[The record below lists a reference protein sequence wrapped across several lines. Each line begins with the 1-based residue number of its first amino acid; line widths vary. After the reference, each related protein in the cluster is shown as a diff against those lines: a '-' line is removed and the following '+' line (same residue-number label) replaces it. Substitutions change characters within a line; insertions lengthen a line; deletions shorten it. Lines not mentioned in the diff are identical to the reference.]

1 MPELTNEELD
11 LLGKILANVDESRS
25 CLSVAEQLNLAYRED
40 GTFDN
45 EKADWVEHVFNGLNS
60 KFNEE

>member
-11 LLGKILANVDESRS
+11 LLRRLLNNADETRS
-25 CLSVAEQLNLAYRED
+25 CLSIYEQLNMYEPD
-40 GTFDN
+40 GTYDN
-45 EKADWVEHVFNGLNS
+45 EKADWVEHVFTGLVG